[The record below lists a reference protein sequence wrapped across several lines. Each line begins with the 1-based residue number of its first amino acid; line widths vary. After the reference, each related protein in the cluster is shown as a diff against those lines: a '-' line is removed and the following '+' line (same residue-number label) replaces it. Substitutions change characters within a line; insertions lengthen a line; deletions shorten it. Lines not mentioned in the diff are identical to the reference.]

1 MCDETVVSD
10 RQRSREK
17 ENCVNNSAENRLH
30 PVTILIYV
38 AGTMGIP
45 MFYMHP
51 FFVLLSL
58 GLALAAGWMLKGVQV
73 IKMALGLFV
82 PVLFFSAVILPLF
95 SHNGAHPLFYV
106 NGLAVTRESVQYGVV
121 MSLFLVAVFL
131 WFQVASALLDG
142 EKIRYLTGRLI
153 PSIGLMLTMVFR
165 MLPLLRRRYRE
176 ICEAQDGLGFCEET
190 GSAGKIRRT
199 GRKISTLISWSLEDA
214 VETSV
219 SMECRGY
226 GTGRRT
232 NFHLFRFHTQDGI
245 LGSVLVLCFLLAA
258 VLLVRG
264 ELKAVYFPTA
274 VMTEINVWN
283 GMGMLLF
290 LVAALT
296 LPLWIRISRKWESV

>member
-1 MCDETVVSD
+1 MEDLVDNRTID
-10 RQRSREK
+10 
-17 ENCVNNSAENRLH
+17 RLH

-38 AGTMGIP
+38 AGTMEIP

-58 GLALAAGWMLKGVQV
+58 GLALAAGWMLKGTQV

-95 SHNGAHPLFYV
+95 SHNGSHPLFYI
-106 NGLAVTRESVQYGVV
+106 NGLAVTRESVQYGLL

-131 WFQVASALLDG
+131 WFQVASVLLDG
-142 EKIRYLTGRLI
+142 EKIRYLTGRLF
-153 PSIGLMLTMVFR
+153 PSIGLLVTMVFR

-176 ICEAQDGLGFCEET
+176 ICEAQDGLGFREEP
-190 GSAGKIRRT
+190 GLFQKIRRT
-199 GRKISTLISWSLEDA
+199 GRKMSTLISWSLEES

-232 NFHLFRFHTQDGI
+232 NFHLFRFHVRDLLLCG
-245 LGSVLVLCFLLAA
+245 GSVVCFVLAA
-258 VLLVRG
+258 GLLDVG
-264 ELKAVYFPTA
+264 GLETVFFPEFQ
-274 VMTEINVWN
+274 MTEINRFSGG
-283 GMGMLLF
+283 GMFLF
-290 LVAALT
+290 AVPALA
-296 LPLWIRISRKWESV
+296 LPLWITISRQWESV